1 MKEELDVE
9 TPVTERPKPDERF
22 AISPTEGRF
31 LFVQI
36 AAQRA
41 KQLRRGALNR
51 LQPETEA
58 ASSELPA
65 ASPEAPATRHKPE
78 RVAMEEVRRGFIQY
92 DLSDDVIPQT
102 KTEGPA

>member
-1 MKEELDVE
+1 VKEELDVE
-9 TPVTERPKPDERF
+9 TPLTERPKPDERF

-31 LFVQI
+31 LFVEI

-58 ASSELPA
+58 ANT
-65 ASPEAPATRHKPE
+65 EAPAVRHKPE

-92 DLSDDVIPQT
+92 DLSEDPIPPT
-102 KTEGPA
+102 KAQGPA

>member
-1 MKEELDVE
+1 VKEELDAD

-22 AISPTEGRF
+22 AISPTQGRF

-51 LQPETEA
+51 LQPDTSA
-58 ASSELPA
+58 AD
-65 ASPEAPATRHKPE
+65 PEAPAAGHKPE
-78 RVAMEEVRRGFIQY
+78 RVAMEEVRLGFIQY
-92 DLSDDVIPQT
+92 DLPEDGIPQT

>member
-1 MKEELDVE
+1 VKEERDID

-22 AISPTEGRF
+22 AISPAEGRF

-36 AAQRA
+36 AAKRA
-41 KQLRRGALNR
+41 NQLRRGALNR
-51 LQPETEA
+51 LEPEAPSASPET
-58 ASSELPA
+58 PA
-65 ASPEAPATRHKPE
+65 ASHKPE

-92 DLSDDVIPQT
+92 DLSEGEIPRT

>member
-1 MKEELDVE
+1 VKEELDVE

-22 AISPTEGRF
+22 AMSPAEGRF
-31 LFVQI
+31 LFVEI

-51 LQPETEA
+51 LQPEAEA
-58 ASSELPA
+58 AGL
-65 ASPEAPATRHKPE
+65 EAPAPRHKPE

-92 DLSDDVIPQT
+92 DLSEDAIPQT
-102 KTEGPA
+102 KTEESA

>member
-1 MKEELDVE
+1 VKEELDVD

-51 LQPETEA
+51 LEPET
-58 ASSELPA
+58 PA
-65 ASPEAPATRHKPE
+65 ASPETPAASHKPE

-92 DLSDDVIPQT
+92 DLSEGVIPQT

>member
-31 LFVQI
+31 LFVEI

-51 LQPETEA
+51 LQPEVQAENA
-58 ASSELPA
+58 ESS
-65 ASPEAPATRHKPE
+65 APRHKPE

-92 DLSDDVIPQT
+92 DLSDGVIPQT